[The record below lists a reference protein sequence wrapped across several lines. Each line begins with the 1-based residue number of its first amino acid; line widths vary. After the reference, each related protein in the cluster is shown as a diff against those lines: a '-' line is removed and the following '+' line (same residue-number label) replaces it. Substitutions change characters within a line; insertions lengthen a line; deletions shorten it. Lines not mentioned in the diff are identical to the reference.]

1 MERAEARLKHTLK
14 KNAAA
19 IEKADTADS
28 TIAGLLQ
35 TLESLQA
42 AHTATCAKL
51 LKIQMATTMQERA
64 SSCLRASLP
73 AHLPTCPLAF
83 LPTCL
88 RACLF
93 VLRSLLSH
101 HLFTY
106 LLATHLPTYPL
117 THLVVPYLHLTCL
130 QDLDEAEERVK
141 QMGDEIDDL
150 KTENSDLTTENEGL
164 RASMGKEP
172 FIGSAWRRR
181 LRLLRARPVDLGF
194 LGGSFLSG
202 GETAPASGARAGRL

>member
-73 AHLPTCPLAF
+73 AYLPTCPLAH
-83 LPTCL
+83 LPSCL
-88 RACLF
+88 LAF
-93 VLRSLLSH
+93 VLAYLSCEAY
-101 HLFTY
+101 FPTTY
-106 LLATHLPTYPL
+106 LPICLLPTYPL
-117 THLVVPYLHLTCL
+117 THLLT
-130 QDLDEAEERVK
+130 
-141 QMGDEIDDL
+141 
-150 KTENSDLTTENEGL
+150 
-164 RASMGKEP
+164 
-172 FIGSAWRRR
+172 
-181 LRLLRARPVDLGF
+181 
-194 LGGSFLSG
+194 
-202 GETAPASGARAGRL
+202 